1 MDKTIIAIDGL
12 ASTGKSTSAKMLSVQ
27 LGIPYVDSGAL
38 FRGITFF
45 ALDND
50 WVSDGQLNE
59 EALQKELDNIQIN
72 FDSKTNALLLNGK
85 DISDE
90 IRSKEVSGHVSQIA
104 KLPYVRS
111 FLLKLQ
117 RIMGDKH
124 GLVMDGRDIGTAV
137 FPNADYKFF
146 FTARPEVRAQRRWEE
161 MRADGQQV
169 SYEEVLQNLLDRDNI
184 DSKRKFAPLKMA
196 DDAIEIDT
204 TELTLDEVLAL
215 LIKKIK
221 SK

>member
-1 MDKTIIAIDGL
+1 
-12 ASTGKSTSAKMLSVQ
+12 
-27 LGIPYVDSGAL
+27 
-38 FRGITFF
+38 
-45 ALDND
+45 
-50 WVSDGQLNE
+50 
-59 EALQKELDNIQIN
+59 
-72 FDSKTNALLLNGK
+72 
-85 DISDE
+85 
-90 IRSKEVSGHVSQIA
+90 
-104 KLPYVRS
+104 
-111 FLLKLQ
+111 
-117 RIMGDKH
+117 MGDKH